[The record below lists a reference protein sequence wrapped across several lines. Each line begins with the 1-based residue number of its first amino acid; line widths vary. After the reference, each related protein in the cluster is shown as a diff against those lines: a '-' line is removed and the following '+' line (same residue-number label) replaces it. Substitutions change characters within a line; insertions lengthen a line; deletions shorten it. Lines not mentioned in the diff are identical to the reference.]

1 MASTMSKSKLNSFSY
16 LQMKKSCR
24 LLAQQISVMLLLTG
38 RLPSRVEQ
46 FLLRA
51 TWDDIILDWT
61 SDRKSP
67 VITEGY
73 SPSAAQ
79 ASRNQRYYLL
89 VAFD

>member
-16 LQMKKSCR
+16 LQMKKSCH
-24 LLAQQISVMLLLTG
+24 LFAQQISVMLLLTG

-46 FLLRA
+46 FF
-51 TWDDIILDWT
+51 ILDWT
-61 SDRKSP
+61 SDWKSP

-73 SPSAAQ
+73 GPSAAQ